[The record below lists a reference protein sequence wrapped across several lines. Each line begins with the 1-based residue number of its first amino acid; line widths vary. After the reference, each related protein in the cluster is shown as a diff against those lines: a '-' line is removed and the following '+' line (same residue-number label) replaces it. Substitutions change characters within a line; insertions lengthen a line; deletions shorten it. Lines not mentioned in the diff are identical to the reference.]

1 MPNRSI
7 RAQPA
12 VRQYLLFG
20 GAFGLWATA
29 VLVGFTVLTS
39 YEFGAGASAQAPQ
52 TWPAD
57 ASITPAAT
65 HGTLLLFAHPR
76 CPCTRATVRELEQL
90 LHRAAGA
97 VATTVF
103 FVQPEGYDA
112 AWVQEAALW
121 HLAERIP
128 GVTPR
133 IDVQAT
139 EARRFGAITSGQVL
153 FYDATHVLQFSG
165 GITASRGHEGDNIGR
180 RAVIDLIDGR
190 SPKHP
195 SPPVF
200 GCALYQQHG
209 ASS

>member
-1 MPNRSI
+1 M
-7 RAQPA
+7 
-12 VRQYLLFG
+12 RQHLLFG
-20 GAFGLWATA
+20 GAFGLWAIA
-29 VLVGFTVLTS
+29 VVVGFTLLTS
-39 YEFGAGASAQAPQ
+39 YEFGAGASAEAPQ

-57 ASITPAAT
+57 ASIAPAAAQ
-65 HGTLLLFAHPR
+65 GNLLVFAHPR
-76 CPCTRATVRELEQL
+76 CPCTRATIRELERL
-90 LHRAAGA
+90 LHQAAGT

-112 AWVQEAALW
+112 AWVHEAALW
-121 HLAERIP
+121 RLAERIP

-153 FYDATHVLQFSG
+153 FYDAGHVLQFSG

-190 SPKHP
+190 PPEHTT
-195 SPPVF
+195 PPVF

-209 ASS
+209 ARS